1 NEGDYIFFQG
11 NTNSGQ
17 AIYAGGTVFHVNL
30 PLGKKILIW
39 RGSYKRIL
47 IDGKFCL
54 SSAAQPT
61 IITNLGGQVK
71 WGYSEDANS
80 NRTLDLFNFQYLFL
94 TGKYDPVAQTGD
106 PAFLGH
112 NDGADY
118 GSGDFYENYGMWG
131 NPKWSGDRFNGS
143 FANIVRIRNFDECKV
158 SYVAASEGGF
168 AGFNIKT
175 DNPATPKRVKIDVQD
190 CFSAWTESEGF
201 YISYST
207 SAANQDLTELRF
219 RNNIMAFNGT
229 EALQTD
235 NLVEGSLIQNNVAF
249 VASCFFRRPF
259 QRYQDGLHQFS
270 FVEGGVTVRDNI
282 MITGNTLHQLRFKD
296 PGVGRAFPASNKPV
310 EFRNNFY
317 GYSRANA
324 VYVWQGDGIT
334 PYSIDSMYY
343 GPISTPSTVDAYNT
357 SSTWDSYY
365 RICNSNT
372 PIHFENTL
380 YPVDR
385 NLYKG
390 ICGTAIVS
398 NSQITS
404 GTPPTLAFNNSGFP
418 AGTDYRKMTFWS
430 AEYNTAEKNGGF
442 IPYALDDYVFY
453 YDSNG
458 ETRFYQCIQA
468 HAANYPPPSSPSY
481 WRELSWGGNMRPPL
495 DLRNTPN
502 SFYDQRGMGLS
513 YQIASVFPVEWLSF
527 EVKALGANAEL
538 NWETANEENN
548 SHFILERA
556 SDGRLFKQIGRVES
570 RQGGKYRF
578 VDEDIYP
585 GVFQYRIRQTD
596 FDGSYSY

>member
-1 NEGDYIFFQG
+1 Q
-11 NTNSGQ
+11 
-17 AIYAGGTVFHVNL
+17 
-30 PLGKKILIW
+30 
-39 RGSYKRIL
+39 
-47 IDGKFCL
+47 
-54 SSAAQPT
+54 
-61 IITNLGGQVK
+61 
-71 WGYSEDANS
+71 
-80 NRTLDLFNFQYLFL
+80 
-94 TGKYDPVAQTGD
+94 
-106 PAFLGH
+106 
-112 NDGADY
+112 
-118 GSGDFYENYGMWG
+118 YGMWG

-207 SAANQDLTELRF
+207 SAANQDLTELNF

-296 PGVGRAFPASNKPV
+296 PGAGRAFPAVNKPIK
-310 EFRNNFY
+310 FRNNYY

-334 PYSIDSMYY
+334 PYSLDSMYY
-343 GPISTPSTVDAYNT
+343 GPISNPSTVDAYNT
-357 SSTWDSYY
+357 ANTWDAYY

-372 PIHFENTL
+372 NISFENTQ
-380 YPVDR
+380 YPSGR
-385 NLYKG
+385 NLYRG
-390 ICGTAIVS
+390 ICGIASVS
-398 NSQITS
+398 ESMTNS
-404 GTPPTLAFNNSGFP
+404 GTAPTLAFNDSGFP
-418 AGTDYRKMTFWS
+418 VGTDLRKITFWS
-430 AEYNTAEKNGGF
+430 AEYDTEDKNGGF
-442 IPYALDDYVFY
+442 IPYTLDDIVFY

-458 ETRFYQCIQA
+458 ETRFFQCIQA
-468 HAANYPPPSSPSY
+468 HAANNPPPTSPTY
-481 WRELSWGGNMRPPL
+481 WSEMSWGSFSRPPL
-495 DLRNTPN
+495 DLRNTSN
-502 SFYDQRGMGLS
+502 SFFDQRGMGLE

-527 EVKALGANAEL
+527 EAKAVDGQAVLE
-538 NWETANEENN
+538 WETASEENN
-548 SHFILERA
+548 KHFTIERA
-556 SDGRLFKQIGRVES
+556 IDGRLFKPIGRVGS
-570 RQGGKYRF
+570 KGMGSYQF
-578 VDEDIYP
+578 VDSEAYT

-596 FDGSYSY
+596 FDGSFSFSEIRELKIEALANQLRASIYPNPWQNTLSFELVESRLEPTQVRIYDMQGKLILSRTQNEQSWILQTGKEFAPGLYWVELRQGEQRLQRLIQKLP